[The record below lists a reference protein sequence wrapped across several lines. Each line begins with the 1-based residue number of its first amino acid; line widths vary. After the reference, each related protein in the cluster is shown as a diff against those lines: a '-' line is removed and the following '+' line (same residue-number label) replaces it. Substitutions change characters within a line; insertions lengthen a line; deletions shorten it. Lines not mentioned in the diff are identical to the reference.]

1 MSKAKKTGLF
11 LCVLFFAVG
20 GLWLYWEWPMP
31 MDTLLPKENWVRM
44 ELCRGGVTDSY
55 FETDFENPELD
66 KVLPQMGAVRL
77 TRAQKRSYLDDQYFQ
92 IILYKGESYP
102 TMIYVGSAGNVQ
114 IAKELDFDH
123 WKTYEGGEPFYRYL
137 QNYSQT
143 LPAVYDIGE

>member
-1 MSKAKKTGLF
+1 MKKAKKIGLF
-11 LCVLFFAVG
+11 LCGFVLMIS

-31 MDTLLPKENWVRM
+31 MDTLLPQENWVRM
-44 ELCRGGVTDSY
+44 ELRRGSVTDSY

-123 WKTYEGGEPFYRYL
+123 WKNYEGGENFYRYL
-137 QNYSQT
+137 QNYSKN
-143 LPAVYDIGE
+143 LCAVYNIES